1 MVSNESSVEQEAVG
15 QVEETPQ
22 FAPRPLEIGWIVAGR
37 LDRVDLEAIRLA
49 RDEVLALLRR
59 QFPEFE
65 WRMPLLQRNEMVRS
79 AREEPVRLFDAGA
92 NERDAAHWE
101 FVLVI
106 TAADLISRYKPFSLA
121 TLSHSLDVG
130 VISTFRIDPQAED
143 FEISRDDRVEVLA
156 RRLRALAMHILGHL
170 GGLAHSEDP
179 SNWMYNLRTVQDLE
193 QMGEFS
199 EEQVTS
205 LGGNLRE
212 VADLRLEDYASFQQG
227 TSFKFYLYGIWMNRG
242 DILKASWEAK
252 PWEFPIRLS
261 RLTTAA
267 IATMLLLINTAE
279 TWDLATVQPP
289 GQIFLLSVLAIIA
302 TTVYVLIR
310 QQLFVRRQPRQF
322 SEQRVFANA
331 TIAAVVLMGMATTYA
346 VIFLLTLLLEQLLYH
361 PQLVAS
367 WATSLKTPPHL
378 LHYLELAG
386 FVSSLGLV
394 IGAFGVSFEEQHY
407 FQHVI
412 FVDEET

>member
-1 MVSNESSVEQEAVG
+1 
-15 QVEETPQ
+15 
-22 FAPRPLEIGWIVAGR
+22 
-37 LDRVDLEAIRLA
+37 
-49 RDEVLALLRR
+49 
-59 QFPEFE
+59 
-65 WRMPLLQRNEMVRS
+65 
-79 AREEPVRLFDAGA
+79 
-92 NERDAAHWE
+92 
-101 FVLVI
+101 
-106 TAADLISRYKPFSLA
+106 
-121 TLSHSLDVG
+121 
-130 VISTFRIDPQAED
+130 
-143 FEISRDDRVEVLA
+143 
-156 RRLRALAMHILGHL
+156 
-170 GGLAHSEDP
+170 
-179 SNWMYNLRTVQDLE
+179 
-193 QMGEFS
+193 
-199 EEQVTS
+199 
-205 LGGNLRE
+205 
-212 VADLRLEDYASFQQG
+212 LRLEDYASFQQG

-412 FVDEET
+412 FVDEE